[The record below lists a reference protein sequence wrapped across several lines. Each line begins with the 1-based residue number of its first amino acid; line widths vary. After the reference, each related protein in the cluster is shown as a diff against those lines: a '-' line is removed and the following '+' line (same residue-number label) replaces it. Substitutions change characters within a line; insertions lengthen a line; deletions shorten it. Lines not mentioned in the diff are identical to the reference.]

1 MLKRLKKWVW
11 DTDFQVVKIKALL
24 DACVLYPMTI
34 RDLLLTFADEELFKP
49 FWSEEIQKEWKRNLL
64 LNRPDLDPRRIE
76 QTSLAMDE
84 FFPDASVEDWQTFS
98 NQISL
103 PDKDDHHVLAAA
115 IKCEADYLVTSNLKD
130 FPTEVLE
137 KFNIKPILPD
147 EFCSML
153 IQLNQRPA
161 IKAFLKMVGRLKN
174 PSRSISDVLLT
185 LTKTEL
191 PKTSSLLTSL
201 TKNLPDPE
209 TSM

>member
-1 MLKRLKKWVW
+1 M
-11 DTDFQVVKIKALL
+11 L